1 MGFKALSYSSITL
14 SSLFSSRV
22 SPFVLSLQPIP
33 NDSVPSWE
41 SWQFGSTAV
50 LGSAVLVVLYDLT
63 AWPEPL
69 GKPLGIQLGSHA
81 HLHLGGRGRPHF
93 LHISD
98 SSSDF
103 ARFLAGFLIQLMVF
117 LHVLAFLS
125 HNNCLVL

>member
-1 MGFKALSYSSITL
+1 MGFMALSYSSITL

-50 LGSAVLVVLYDLT
+50 LGSAVLAILYDLT

-81 HLHLGGRGRPHF
+81 HLHLGVGGGRIFCIF
-93 LHISD
+93 LTHLLTLLD
-98 SSSDF
+98 SWQ
-103 ARFLAGFLIQLMVF
+103 GFLF
-117 LHVLAFLS
+117 S
-125 HNNCLVL
+125 